1 MLTLRDLVESALEGR
16 DPRLLARC
24 DVHKILAI
32 FDGLCIFD
40 VDTLA
45 GNLATSFAELQTAL
59 QPAAAPAFLGLLA
72 ATMAKKVAAQEPLLG
87 APPSTPSTG
96 GPPFSS
102 PPSSSSAPPVV
113 VTVKMNGK
121 VVAERTTLMVP
132 PATTWEAVA
141 RMRLK
146 AVLSADELASYAS
159 MPLSVGLFRS
169 ADMLPSDR
177 LNEPISDCV
186 ASAHALGYA
195 HVLLELST
203 PVYGCARPPARGVDA
218 TARMMADAHQE
229 AAGGAELPKPYAPN
243 VEGGKLAFERALFN
257 AVRQQC
263 DRQGLRVAVS
273 DVTKCTTLLLAVRN
287 AVWLHACPWHLL
299 HACA

>member
-121 VVAERTTLMVP
+121 VVAERTTLTVP

-177 LNEPISDCV
+177 LNAPISDCV
-186 ASAHALGYA
+186 ASAKSARRVASCWHARFA
-195 HVLLELST
+195 PPSSITRT
-203 PVYGCARPPARGVDA
+203 PASARPSSRSRWPSRPHSRGCAP
-218 TARMMADAHQE
+218 H
-229 AAGGAELPKPYAPN
+229 AGS
-243 VEGGKLAFERALFN
+243 ER
-257 AVRQQC
+257 RC
-263 DRQGLRVAVS
+263 
-273 DVTKCTTLLLAVRN
+273 
-287 AVWLHACPWHLL
+287 
-299 HACA
+299 